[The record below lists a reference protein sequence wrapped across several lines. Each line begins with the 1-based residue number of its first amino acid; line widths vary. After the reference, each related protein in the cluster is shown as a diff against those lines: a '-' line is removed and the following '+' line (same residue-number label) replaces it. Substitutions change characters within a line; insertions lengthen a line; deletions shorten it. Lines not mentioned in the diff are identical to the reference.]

1 MEPHRRKNT
10 PPRRDSGNGGDE
22 SKIPEGEVPPPV
34 ESDPATYDSPNQP
47 YVDPGEMH
55 YDPGQALAEEA
66 ASPYA
71 EVDPVAP
78 QSYVD
83 PNQVNP
89 NQAYVDPNQPYVDPG
104 AQPYVEPVLEPAA
117 DARVYDGTP
126 ARLPQSHPR
135 KKLAK
140 KKTIRRGAARSPIA
154 GGARPGAIP
163 RPAHAGGGGI
173 SVMTVFLSLCAI
185 VMLAVVAFVVLP
197 KDLSKVS
204 GYPATPIATG
214 KPRNLL
220 DESQRV
226 MISRDKALTFTEE
239 QVNAYLNERL
249 QGKQDGMM
257 AILVK
262 FKGVYVDFTPGYAEV
277 IVERE
282 FLGMPLTMSAKI
294 KAEKFRRQVLYK
306 PAGWTIGK
314 IEFKSRNIKPV
325 IEMFTRLRETLQD
338 EYQAIKLMAD
348 VRFEED
354 RLVLDPT

>member
-1 MEPHRRKNT
+1 LDP
-10 PPRRDSGNGGDE
+10 
-22 SKIPEGEVPPPV
+22 
-34 ESDPATYDSPNQP
+34 DPATYEAPEQP
-47 YVDPGEMH
+47 YVDPGDMH
-55 YDPGQALAEEA
+55 YDPGQALAEESV
-66 ASPYA
+66 SPYA
-71 EVDPVAP
+71 EVDPTTQP
-78 QSYVD
+78 YVD
-83 PNQVNP
+83 P
-89 NQAYVDPNQPYVDPG
+89 NQAYVDPNQAYVDPATQPYVDPA
-104 AQPYVEPVLEPAA
+104 AQPYVDPAQQQPYVDPA
-117 DARVYDGTP
+117 PAPASDAGVYDDAP
-126 ARLPQSHPR
+126 APAPKGHAR
-135 KKLAK
+135 KRVPK
-140 KKTIRRGAARSPIA
+140 KKIVRRGAARVPVT
-154 GGARPGAIP
+154 GGTSPGAIP
-163 RPAHAGGGGI
+163 RPVPVSRGGI
-173 SVMTVFLSLCAI
+173 SVMTVFLTLCAI
-185 VMLAVVAFVVLP
+185 IMLGVVTFVVLP
-197 KDLSKVS
+197 KDLSKVA
-204 GYPATPIATG
+204 GYPATATVSG
-214 KPRNLL
+214 QPRNLL

-239 QVNAYLNERL
+239 QVNTYLNNRL

-294 KAEKFRRQVLYK
+294 KGEKFRRQVLYK

-325 IEMFTRLRETLQD
+325 IEMFTRLRETLQE